1 MKIGLFSDAHYCHS
15 ESLDN
20 TRRPS
25 LSLKKIKEAMDN
37 FKEANVDVCFCLGD
51 LTDHSPADTKE
62 SVVSCFKEALS
73 LILSYGIPFHF
84 VPGNH
89 DYLMMTAKEVKNEF

>member
-89 DYLMMTAKEVKNEF
+89 DYLMMTAKEVKKEF